1 MCLNLFCFFYLLID
15 NLQSKYYN
23 YCKASDG
30 LSMTL
35 LQIIPVAVVFQLN
48 CSKENTQGRQTW
60 STNCETKATGRPRF
74 LSPSYNQIAEI
85 SEALASWLIL
95 NNLHLRP

>member
-1 MCLNLFCFFYLLID
+1 MCFNLFCFFYLLID
-15 NLQSKYYN
+15 NLPSKYYN

-48 CSKENTQGRQTW
+48 CNK
-60 STNCETKATGRPRF
+60 
-74 LSPSYNQIAEI
+74 
-85 SEALASWLIL
+85 
-95 NNLHLRP
+95 